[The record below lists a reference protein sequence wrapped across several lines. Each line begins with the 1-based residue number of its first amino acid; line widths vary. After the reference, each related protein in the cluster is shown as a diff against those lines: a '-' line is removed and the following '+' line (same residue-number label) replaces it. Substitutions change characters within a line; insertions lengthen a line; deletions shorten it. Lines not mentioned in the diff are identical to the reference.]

1 METSEKGVETMKQF
15 EIEFHLINE
24 EILTYTVEAESRY
37 AALESIYQA
46 FRHASDG
53 FVQFDE
59 EMILFLDH
67 VAYVKAFEIVE

>member
-1 METSEKGVETMKQF
+1 MKSY

-24 EILTYTVEAESRY
+24 EILSYTVESESRY
-37 AALESIYQA
+37 AALEGIYQA
-46 FRHASDG
+46 FRHTSDG

-59 EMILFLDH
+59 ELILFIDH

>member
-1 METSEKGVETMKQF
+1 MKSY

-24 EILTYTVEAESRY
+24 EILTYTVESESRY
-37 AALESIYQA
+37 AALEGIYQA

-53 FVQFDE
+53 FVQLVE
-59 EMILFLDH
+59 ELILVLDH

>member
-1 METSEKGVETMKQF
+1 MVKSY

-24 EILTYTVEAESRY
+24 EILTYTVEAEIRSI
-37 AALESIYQA
+37 ALEGIYQA

-59 EMILFLDH
+59 ELILFLDH
-67 VAYVKAFEIVE
+67 VTYVKAFEIVG